1 MILLI
6 IFLPSHSFTIYTY
19 FRFLPPSFS
28 YLSRILDKYKTAMLF
43 PFAEL
48 HSARSLRW
56 NFQTRYRGK
65 RKTVARVGNG
75 DGPMAKAIL
84 ATAMEESKPK
94 EEYSCF
100 LTVTVKI
107 HSRHKHTFLHLF
119 TSEPVNPSASKL
131 LSLQTAQRPK
141 FSVVQLLNS

>member
-1 MILLI
+1 
-6 IFLPSHSFTIYTY
+6 
-19 FRFLPPSFS
+19 
-28 YLSRILDKYKTAMLF
+28 MLF

-100 LTVTVKI
+100 LT
-107 HSRHKHTFLHLF
+107 
-119 TSEPVNPSASKL
+119 PPNCSASKVLSCTTPQL
-131 LSLQTAQRPK
+131 LSPTTTETL
-141 FSVVQLLNS
+141 SLLLLVP

>member
-1 MILLI
+1 
-6 IFLPSHSFTIYTY
+6 
-19 FRFLPPSFS
+19 
-28 YLSRILDKYKTAMLF
+28 MLF

-94 EEYSCF
+94 EEYS
-100 LTVTVKI
+100 
-107 HSRHKHTFLHLF
+107 
-119 TSEPVNPSASKL
+119 
-131 LSLQTAQRPK
+131 LQTAQPPNCSASK
-141 FSVVQLLNS
+141 VLSCTTPQLLSPTTTETLSLLLLVP